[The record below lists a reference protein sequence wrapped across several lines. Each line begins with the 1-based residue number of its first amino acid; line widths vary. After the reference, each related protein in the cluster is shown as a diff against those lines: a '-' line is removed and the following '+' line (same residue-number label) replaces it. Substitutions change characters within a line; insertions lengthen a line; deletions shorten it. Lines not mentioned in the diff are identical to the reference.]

1 MAVIKD
7 VARLAGVSVSTVS
20 KYLNAP
26 SRLRED
32 TKKRVEAAIKELSYV
47 PSPLARSMRTGKTHS
62 VAVMVPDISNPFY
75 GETYGNIQSALML
88 NGYVPILYT
97 TDNNP
102 DILKN
107 YLSDALVRKL
117 DGVIL
122 CFVDEAEEIMDYI
135 EEIQKGI
142 PIVLLGGY
150 VSNINLNSV
159 VIDVFEG
166 TYKATNH
173 LISLGHTDIGY
184 IGGPEKSIICRE
196 KYKGFAKAMN
206 DAGYDINPMLVH
218 HGSDTMQAGYQAAR
232 SFVMSTNRLTAVVAE
247 DDFLAIGCLKYLT
260 QHGIK
265 VPDEV
270 AVTGF
275 DDILLSRMYEPP
287 LSTISIPKKEIGF
300 EAVSL
305 ILDRIKKP
313 SAKKKQLIFKT
324 DLIVRNS
331 TDKNMPVEFEF

>member
-135 EEIQKGI
+135 EEIQKAY
-142 PIVLLGGY
+142 LLYCSRVRFKYKSQLGC
-150 VSNINLNSV
+150 NRC
-159 VIDVFEG
+159 FEG

-184 IGGPEKSIICRE
+184 IGGPERVLFAGEIQRVRKS
-196 KYKGFAKAMN
+196 
-206 DAGYDINPMLVH
+206 
-218 HGSDTMQAGYQAAR
+218 
-232 SFVMSTNRLTAVVAE
+232 
-247 DDFLAIGCLKYLT
+247 
-260 QHGIK
+260 
-265 VPDEV
+265 DE
-270 AVTGF
+270 
-275 DDILLSRMYEPP
+275 
-287 LSTISIPKKEIGF
+287 
-300 EAVSL
+300 
-305 ILDRIKKP
+305 
-313 SAKKKQLIFKT
+313 
-324 DLIVRNS
+324 
-331 TDKNMPVEFEF
+331 

>member
-1 MAVIKD
+1 
-7 VARLAGVSVSTVS
+7 
-20 KYLNAP
+20 
-26 SRLRED
+26 
-32 TKKRVEAAIKELSYV
+32 
-47 PSPLARSMRTGKTHS
+47 
-62 VAVMVPDISNPFY
+62 
-75 GETYGNIQSALML
+75 
-88 NGYVPILYT
+88 
-97 TDNNP
+97 
-102 DILKN
+102 
-107 YLSDALVRKL
+107 
-117 DGVIL
+117 
-122 CFVDEAEEIMDYI
+122 
-135 EEIQKGI
+135 
-142 PIVLLGGY
+142 
-150 VSNINLNSV
+150 
-159 VIDVFEG
+159 
-166 TYKATNH
+166 
-173 LISLGHTDIGY
+173 
-184 IGGPEKSIICRE
+184 
-196 KYKGFAKAMN
+196 MN